1 MNIARTLVLALCL
14 VGLVGLAACGGNKAV
29 PPPAAVAQV
38 VIITQ
43 PLNGDFNA
51 PLTIEVQFQDADGNI
66 VPSTLPVG
74 LSLTPDPSS
83 PVLSGTTLADAVAGT
98 ATFSDLFIDA
108 SGTFQLVARGGA
120 GPFEV
125 TSDPFTYGGPPFQLG
140 FVGSVGPTSVFAP
153 TPFNVEVQDKNGNPI
168 PAAESVVIVNVV
180 QNPSSLLLRAA
191 HRSGPERAY
200 FHWLEP
206 LALLLTNAVDYN
218 FDTTLQDLVYHSLS
232 DRVYSTD
239 AAVGPGGTLPYQL
252 YSTDPFTG
260 DTFIVGSLD
269 PTMVGFIPRALT
281 EDFIGLLSGDHWD
294 DRLYD
299 VDPVTAEATAVGIGV
314 QIPGDFAF
322 GFFSMATH
330 PITGENYAICLLAS
344 SSGSYADRFL
354 IRFDGATLQG
364 TVIGPVVDG
373 TSSISFF
380 PNGSLWATSGSG
392 GSSVFG
398 DVIYQMDATTGGIV
412 GGLAGG
418 SVLDGTRGAA
428 IATVPGAYFG
438 TLTKTTVGGVANFTD
453 LIFTASGSGFQLQA
467 SAPDLKPALSNTVTV
482 NP

>member
-1 MNIARTLVLALCL
+1 MNIARTLVLALC
-14 VGLVGLAACGGNKAV
+14 LVGLAACGGNKAV

-51 PLTIEVQFQDADGNI
+51 PLTIEVQFQDAAGNI

-74 LSLTPDPSS
+74 LSLAPDPSN
-83 PVLSGTTLADAVAGT
+83 PVLTGTSLADAVAGT
-98 ATFSDLFIDA
+98 ATFNDLFIDA

-140 FVGSVGPTSVFAP
+140 FVGPVGPTSVFAP

-180 QNPSSLLLRAA
+180 QNPSSLLMRAV
-191 HRSGPERAY
+191 HRPAPERVH
-200 FHWLEP
+200 FQWLEP
-206 LALLLTNAVDYN
+206 LALFITQTVDYPQ
-218 FDTTLQDLVYHSLS
+218 DTTLQDLVYHSLS

-260 DTFIVGSLD
+260 DTFIVGPLD

-299 VDPVTAEATAVGIGV
+299 VDPVTAAATAVGIGV

-330 PITGENYAICLLAS
+330 PITGENYAICLLGS
-344 SSGSYADRFL
+344 SSFTYADRFL

-364 TVIGPVVDG
+364 TVIGPVLAG

-380 PNGSLWATSGSG
+380 PNGALWATSGPG
-392 GSSVFG
+392 PSSVLG
-398 DVIYQMDATTGGIV
+398 DSVYQMDPTSGAYLGGASP
-412 GGLAGG
+412 GGG
-418 SVLDGTRGAA
+418 SRGAA

-438 TLTKTTVGGVANFTD
+438 TLTKTTVGGVADFTD
-453 LIFTASGSGFQLQA
+453 LYFTASGSGFQLQA
-467 SAPDLKPALSNTVTV
+467 SAPDLKPALSNTFTV